1 MATYGIDTDAN
12 LLYSTLLSAEHMTI
26 PTLDLTSAVFSI
38 PGDSTSGAYQQITPL
53 TNADMTTGATD
64 GTGTFDV
71 LMQGMKAQLREEFD
85 KGRITGAEYTKAY
98 TSLVQSTM
106 QFAVQY
112 LLGRDQ
118 AYWQAVLAQ
127 AQAVTGRVQLEA
139 TKVQAFT
146 AQVEAHTATANLAL
160 SKAKLGTEDAQ
171 YGQLK
176 YQIDNLLPAQL
187 TQMTTQT
194 QVTSKQIALVGEQTE
209 ASRAQTLDVRTDGQT
224 VAGAMG
230 KQKQLYD
237 QQITSYKRDAEV
249 KAAKIFSDAWITMK
263 TIDEGITPPN
273 GFTNASIDT
282 ILTALKTNNV
292 LG

>member
-26 PTLDLTSAVFSI
+26 PTLDLTSNVFNI
-38 PGDSTSGAYQQITPL
+38 PSDTTSAAYQNIKAL
-53 TNADMTTGATD
+53 TNTDMTTGATD

-127 AQAVTGRVQLEA
+127 SQAVTARVQLEE

-146 AQVEAHTATANLAL
+146 ALVEARNATANLAL
-160 SKAKLGTEDAQ
+160 TKAKLGTEDAQ

-187 TQMTTQT
+187 TQVTTQT

-209 ASRAQTLDVRTDGQT
+209 AQRAQTLDVRTDGQA
-224 VAGAMG
+224 VAGSMG

-249 KAAKIFSDAWITMK
+249 KTAKLFTDAWITMK
-263 TIDEGITPPN
+263 SIDDGLTPPA
-273 GFTNASIDT
+273 GFTNSSLDT